1 MRQRGARGILGLKRI
16 FKIMDDDGSGS
27 LDRQEFMKGLKDYR
41 IQISPIEADKL
52 YGLFD
57 INNDGVISYDEFLR
71 GVVGAM
77 N

>member
-1 MRQRGARGILGLKRI
+1 
-16 FKIMDDDGSGS
+16 
-27 LDRQEFMKGLKDYR
+27 MKGLKDYR
-41 IQISPIEADKL
+41 IQMTPTEADRL

-57 INNDGVISYDEFLR
+57 INSDGVISYDEFLR

>member
-1 MRQRGARGILGLKRI
+1 M
-16 FKIMDDDGSGS
+16 
-27 LDRQEFMKGLKDYR
+27 
-41 IQISPIEADKL
+41 SPEEANRL

-71 GVVGAM
+71 GVVGSM